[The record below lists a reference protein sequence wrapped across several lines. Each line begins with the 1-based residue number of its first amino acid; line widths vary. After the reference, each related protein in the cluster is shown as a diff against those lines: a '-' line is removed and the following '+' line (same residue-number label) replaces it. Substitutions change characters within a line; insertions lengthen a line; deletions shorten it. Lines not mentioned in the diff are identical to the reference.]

1 MEPLEHELKNSLR
14 RQSPSAGFTERVMAR
29 ARLERRSGWSPL
41 ARWAV
46 AGALAASLLAG
57 VFLRQ
62 RQLRMERVQAE
73 TAAQVLFSLQ
83 IASSKIDQA
92 RQAVLESMKG
102 GS

>member
-1 MEPLEHELKNSLR
+1 
-14 RQSPSAGFTERVMAR
+14 
-29 ARLERRSGWSPL
+29 
-41 ARWAV
+41 
-46 AGALAASLLAG
+46 
-57 VFLRQ
+57 
-62 RQLRMERVQAE
+62 MERVRAE